1 MESHLYDRDRF
12 PELHLELAGV
22 HAFLPEIGQRLELA
36 AIRIFHTES
45 QGKLGKGNLK
55 PPVTAFLQEIDELE
69 ILLQPAGLRFAK
81 QGEQKA
87 EKLV

>member
-1 MESHLYDRDRF
+1 M
-12 PELHLELAGV
+12 LARSTS
-22 HAFLPEIGQRLELA
+22 EMGQRLELA

-69 ILLQPAGLRFAK
+69 ILLQPAAIHS
-81 QGEQKA
+81 ES
-87 EKLV
+87 